1 MKRPWNLIDAP
12 VYSLATHIDGRP
24 NMNICTY
31 VSAVSMQPK
40 QYAVAVYHGSHT
52 QAGVQR
58 GQPVVLQLLAADQ
71 YGLVRSLGHRSGRD
85 TDKLAPLRKKG
96 HLADWQGHPVLS
108 AAVALLLL
116 EPLDRLA
123 AGDHDLWL
131 MEVLRHQVQRD
142 TPPLTLD
149 ELRRRKLIRA

>member
-12 VYSLATHIDGRP
+12 VYSLLTQVDGRP

-40 QYAVAVYHGSHT
+40 QYAVAVFHGSHT
-52 QAGVQR
+52 QGGVQQ
-58 GQPVVLQLLAADQ
+58 GAPVILQLLAADQ

-85 TDKLAPLRKKG
+85 TDKLAPLHKRG
-96 HLADWQGHPVLS
+96 LLGDWQGQPILRE
-108 AAVALLLL
+108 AVALIQL
-116 EPLDRLA
+116 EPLAMLP

-131 MEVLRHQVQRD
+131 MEVRRHIVQRD
-142 TPPLTLD
+142 AAPLTLD